1 MVQFLKILIVEDQ
14 TITAMDI
21 RETLEEAG
29 HTVTDT
35 ARNYEEAVESV
46 KKHPPDLAIID
57 IKLEDSAADGIITA
71 EKILTLHSMPIIYLT
86 ASSERKTFQRAKET
100 LPAAYLLK
108 PFDPDELLMQVEVV
122 WNYFKSTQPAYASD
136 GLFFTIKN
144 KGQHRIMPADV
155 LYVEAE
161 GSSTKVYVVQEKL
174 PYEVSMNLSN
184 VADYFTTSNFFRLSR
199 SLLINLDHV
208 ARIAEEKVYLK
219 NQERGLTIPSNSKQ
233 TLIQNLTIVKTK

>member
-1 MVQFLKILIVEDQ
+1 MQILKILIVEDQ

-46 KKHPPDLAIID
+46 KKYPPDLAIID
-57 IKLEDSAADGIITA
+57 IKLEGSVADGIITA

-122 WNYFKSTQPAYASD
+122 WNYFKSMQPTYTSD

-144 KGQHRIMPADV
+144 KGQHKIMPNEV
-155 LYVEAE
+155 LYLEAD
-161 GSSTKVYVVQEKL
+161 GSSTKIYVVHEKL
-174 PYEVSMNLSN
+174 PHEVSMNLSSM
-184 VADYFTTSNFFRLSR
+184 ADYFTTSNFFRLSR
-199 SLLINLDHV
+199 SLLINLDYV
-208 ARIAEEKVYLK
+208 ARIAEEKIYLN
-219 NQERGLTIPSNSKQ
+219 NQEKGLSIPATAKPE
-233 TLIQNLTIVKTK
+233 LTQKLRMIKTK